1 MPTKR
6 PEPAELFPVIYG
18 ELRRVA
24 GRYLSRERRNHT
36 LQPTALVHE
45 AWLKLQNDR
54 NVGLKGRTNGLAL
67 AAQAMR
73 RLLVDHGRHQK
84 RDKRGGGVQPVVLDD
99 LLKAAATAA
108 VPVEDLLTL
117 ESALTRLEAR
127 TLARLKWWPCA
138 FSRACRRRKSPN
150 ICRSRCERWRA
161 TGRSPARG
169 SSAISQARATPT
181 ETTTFVMGVGS
192 SRPKETKGFRDVVSS
207 WRPRLVGADSAYERS
222 SGAAR
227 ARCARPAPARDSG
240 PHRATAP
247 ASVTYAWRAFAVS
260 PVNAA
265 ARAAPRCASGYSIES
280 GASPR

>member
-6 PEPAELFPVIYG
+6 PDAAELFPVIYG

-54 NVGLKGRTNGLAL
+54 QVGLKGRTNGLAL

-84 RDKRGGGVQPVVLDD
+84 RDKRGGGVQPIVLDE

-117 ESALTRLEAR
+117 EAALTRLEA
-127 TLARLKWWPCA
+127 K
-138 FSRACRRRKSPN
+138 
-150 ICRSRCERWRA
+150 
-161 TGRSPARG
+161 
-169 SSAISQARATPT
+169 
-181 ETTTFVMGVGS
+181 
-192 SRPKETKGFRDVVSS
+192 D
-207 WRPRLVGADSAYERS
+207 
-222 SGAAR
+222 
-227 ARCARPAPARDSG
+227 
-240 PHRATAP
+240 
-247 ASVTYAWRAFAVS
+247 
-260 PVNAA
+260 
-265 ARAAPRCASGYSIES
+265 ARAAQVVALRFFSGMSNPEVAEHLKISLRTVES
-280 GASPR
+280 DWTFARAWLKRDLSGQAHDT